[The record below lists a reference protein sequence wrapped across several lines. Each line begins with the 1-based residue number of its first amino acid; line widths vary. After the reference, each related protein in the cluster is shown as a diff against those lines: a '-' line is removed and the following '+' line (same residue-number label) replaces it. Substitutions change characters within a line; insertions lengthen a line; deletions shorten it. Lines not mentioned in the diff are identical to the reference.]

1 MPGESHGQRSL
12 VSYSPWGHKES
23 DTTDNETTTKQGRGF
38 GLQAHTV
45 TGLCG
50 RSWWAFMHG
59 LLGGLDWGGGDL
71 LRDFKQGSNMA
82 RIVF

>member
-1 MPGESHGQRSL
+1 MVYSHM
-12 VSYSPWGHKES
+12 
-23 DTTDNETTTKQGRGF
+23 
-38 GLQAHTV
+38 V

>member
-1 MPGESHGQRSL
+1 MG
-12 VSYSPWGHKES
+12 YSPWGHKEL
-23 DTTDNETTTKQGRGF
+23 DTADNKTATKQGGGGGGALVYR
-38 GLQAHTV
+38 HVV